1 MPSTRTEMRPVKY
14 HYADSFAC
22 TYVIS
27 VAAAS
32 VAETVTYPLG
42 NWTLVYCIL
51 INRLINFH
59 SSFLFN

>member
-14 HYADSFAC
+14 HYADSFWC

-42 NWTLVYCIL
+42 NDFC
-51 INRLINFH
+51 
-59 SSFLFN
+59 LFYPN

>member
-14 HYADSFAC
+14 HYADSFWC

-42 NWTLVYCIL
+42 NLKF
-51 INRLINFH
+51 N
-59 SSFLFN
+59 LFYPNKEVNKLSI